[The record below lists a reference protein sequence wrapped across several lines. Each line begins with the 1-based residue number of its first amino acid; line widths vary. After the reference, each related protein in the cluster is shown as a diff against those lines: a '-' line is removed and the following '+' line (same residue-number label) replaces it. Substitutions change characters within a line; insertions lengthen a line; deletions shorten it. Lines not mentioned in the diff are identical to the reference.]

1 VDETREPHFFTTDFT
16 EDTDMKAMEEF
27 DGWVESLGLRHIKP
41 HEVRF
46 LGNAHYSPGKAQGL
60 NTLPPKVLR
69 ARLVP
74 VLRAADEARERL
86 GSGLIILSAYR
97 APAYNAAI
105 RGARASR
112 HMQCDALDVAVP
124 KMPVAKLRAVLKQL
138 RKEGVFTGGLGLKYA
153 GFVHLDNRGSNV
165 DF

>member
-1 VDETREPHFFTTDFT
+1 
-16 EDTDMKAMEEF
+16 MKAIEEF
-27 DGWVESLGLRHIKP
+27 DAWVETLNLRHIKP

-46 LGNAHYSPGKAQGL
+46 LGNAHYSAGKAAGL
-60 NTLPPKVLR
+60 NTLPPKSMR

-86 GSGLIILSAYR
+86 GAGLIILSSYR
-97 APAYNAAI
+97 SPAYNAAI
-105 RGARASR
+105 GGAKASR

-124 KMPVAKLRAVLKQL
+124 KLPVTKLRAMLKQL
-138 RKEGVFTGGLGLKYA
+138 RKEGYFKGGLGLKYPN
-153 GFVHLDNRGSNV
+153 FVHLDNRGTNV